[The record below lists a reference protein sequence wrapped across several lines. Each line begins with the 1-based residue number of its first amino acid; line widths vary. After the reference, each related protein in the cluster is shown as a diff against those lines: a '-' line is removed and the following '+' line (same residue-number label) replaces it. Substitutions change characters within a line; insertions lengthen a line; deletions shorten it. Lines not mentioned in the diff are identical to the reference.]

1 MARANDV
8 AWKTYIETQKIKLDG
23 KPYVVDAK
31 KLKEVTN
38 REPRL
43 LTKVDEP
50 EQLPDVLKKSGYSL
64 LAITNGSYLIFKG
77 SVFSPV
83 PDCSIQSNY
92 QPRLDFPLNTIGR
105 GTGEAEYLDNAYNT
119 GLLSEFTQSRKLYL
133 TIRGRERTKKFTF
146 SIGAS
151 DIEIDV
157 NGVQIEV
164 DAGYEGDKDII
175 LVEGKIGNR
184 GYFNT
189 RQLYYP
195 FRHFKQLVPNKKV
208 RTIFFAYDL
217 SKATYSLHEFGFR
230 DHEIFDSIYPIKC
243 CVYSLVKPRSYAVDE
258 LLDKSFETEN
268 NIVPQ
273 ADDLNKILELLALI
287 NSGQNTVSE
296 IADYFVFDERQS
308 NYYGEAA
315 EFLGL
320 ITRNRG
326 IFELTERG
334 NKFIATAPKDQQLFI
349 FKLVLN
355 SWLFRELIKK
365 AKRKGY
371 FTKQDVEDVIAN
383 VDAGDGKSKRYSS
396 STIGRR
402 RITILAWVDWISQ
415 EIKTFEIEGDKVI
428 LK

>member
-8 AWKTYIETQKIKLDG
+8 AWKTYIETVKIKLDG
-23 KPYVVDAK
+23 RPHIVEAK
-31 KLKEVTN
+31 RLKEITQ

-50 EQLPDVLKKSGYSL
+50 EQLPDILHKAGYSL

-77 SVFSPV
+77 DVFTSV
-83 PDCSIQSNY
+83 PDCATKIEF
-92 QPRLDFPLNTIGR
+92 QPKLDFSLETIGR

-119 GLLSEFTQSRKLYL
+119 GLLSEFTKSGKLYL
-133 TIRGRERTKKFTF
+133 TIRGRERTKKFDF

-151 DIEIDV
+151 DFNISV

-164 DAGYEGDKDII
+164 DAGYEGENDIV

-184 GYFNT
+184 SHFNV

-195 FRHFKQLVPNKKV
+195 YRHFKQVVPNKEI

-230 DHEIFDSIYPIKC
+230 NHNVFDSIYPISC
-243 CVYSLVKPRSYAVDE
+243 CVYSLVKPHEYAVDE
-258 LLDKSFETEN
+258 LLDKEFETDN

-273 ADDLNKILELLALI
+273 ADDLNKIFELLTLV
-287 NSGQNTVSE
+287 NSGQNTVPE

-320 ITRNRG
+320 ITRSRG
-326 IFELTERG
+326 TFELTDRG
-334 NKFIATAPKDQQLFI
+334 NKFISTVPKDQQLFMA
-349 FKLVLN
+349 KLILN
-355 SWLFRELIKK
+355 SWLFKELIKK

-371 FTKQDVEDVIAN
+371 FSKEDIEDVIAN
-383 VDAGDGKSKRYSS
+383 VDATYGGKRYSS
-396 STIGRR
+396 STISRR
-402 RITILAWVDWISQ
+402 RMSVWAWVTWISD
-415 EIKTFEIEGDKVI
+415 ELKTFDIEDDRII
-428 LK
+428 LR

>member
-1 MARANDV
+1 MASANDI
-8 AWKTYIETQKIKLDG
+8 AWKKYVETTGINLDG
-23 KPYVVDAK
+23 KSYVVDAK
-31 KLKEVTN
+31 KLKAITN

-50 EQLPDVLKKSGYSL
+50 TQLPEVLRKAGYSL

-77 SVFSPV
+77 SVFASI
-83 PDCSIQSNY
+83 PDCLVRLGY
-92 QPRLDFPLNTIGR
+92 QPKLDFMLDTIGR

-119 GLLSEFTQSRKLYL
+119 GLLSEFTRCGKLYL
-133 TIRGRERTKKFTF
+133 TIRGRERTKRFDF
-146 SIGAS
+146 SIGSS
-151 DIEIDV
+151 DMKISV

-164 DAGYEGDKDII
+164 DAGYEGEDDVV
-175 LVEGKIGNR
+175 LVEGKIGSR
-184 GYFNT
+184 DHFNV

-195 FRHFKQLVPNKKV
+195 YRHFKHLVPSKRI

-217 SKATYSLHEFGFR
+217 SKATYSFHEFGFK
-230 DHEIFDSIYPIKC
+230 DYDVFDSIYHINC
-243 CVYSLVKPRSYAVDE
+243 CVYSLVKPHEYAVDD

-273 ADDLNKILELLALI
+273 ADDLNKIFELLTLI

-320 ITRNRG
+320 ITRSRG
-326 IFELTERG
+326 VFELTDRG
-334 NKFIATAPKDQQLFI
+334 NIFIATAPKDQQLFVA
-349 FKLVLN
+349 KLVLN

-371 FTKQDVEDVIAN
+371 FVRQDVENVIGD
-383 VDAGDGKSKRYSS
+383 VDAGDGIKRYSS

-402 RITILAWVDWISQ
+402 TKTIMSWVSLIGEEFKS
-415 EIKTFEIEGDKVI
+415 FEITEEKVI

>member
-1 MARANDV
+1 MARANDA
-8 AWKTYIETQKIKLDG
+8 AWKTYVDSARIKLDG
-23 KPYVVDAK
+23 RPYVVDAK

-43 LTKVDEP
+43 LSKVDEP
-50 EQLPDVLKKSGYSL
+50 EQLPSVFRDAGYSL

-77 SVFSPV
+77 NIFASV
-83 PDCSIQSNY
+83 PDCSTQSAY
-92 QPRLDFPLNTIGR
+92 QPKLDFALDTIGR
-105 GTGEAEYLDNAYNT
+105 GTGEAEYLDNMYNT
-119 GLLSEFTQSRKLYL
+119 GLLSEFTKSGKLYL
-133 TIRGRERTKKFTF
+133 TIRGRERTKKFNF
-146 SIGAS
+146 LIGTS
-151 DIEIDV
+151 DFEISV

-164 DAGYEGDKDII
+164 DAGYEGEKDIV

-184 GYFNT
+184 GYFNV

-195 FRHFKQLVPNKKV
+195 YRHFKQIVPTKNV
-208 RTIFFAYDL
+208 RTIFFTYDL
-217 SKATYSLHEFGFR
+217 SRATYSLYEFGFR
-230 DHEIFDSIYPIKC
+230 NPEIFDSIYAINC
-243 CVYSLVKPRSYAVDE
+243 CVYSLIRPRGYVVDD
-258 LLDKSFETEN
+258 LLDKRFETNN

-273 ADDLNKILELLALI
+273 ADDLNKIFELLTLI
-287 NSGQNTVSE
+287 NSGQNTISE

-326 IFELTERG
+326 VFELTERG
-334 NKFIATAPKDQQLFI
+334 NKFIAISPQEQQLFVT
-349 FKLVLN
+349 KLVVN

-383 VDAGDGKSKRYSS
+383 VDAGDGNKRYSS
-396 STIGRR
+396 STVGRR
-402 RITILAWVDWISQ
+402 TTTIMTWVSLIS
-415 EIKTFEIEGDKVI
+415 EEMKTFKIEDNRII